1 VAEIADTAIHERQ
14 DEGFLLMQGGS
25 SGPRWTEGVTL
36 RAGAECYMVDEARP
50 QDDAIAAAEVDG
62 DESDDAA
69 AERRES
75 AVGAALH
82 GERLDKA
89 VVTFVPEFSR
99 NHLQHLIKGGWVK
112 VDGAAVASPAQR
124 VRAGQRVEVTLQ
136 PTEES
141 RAYRAEPLPIAVV
154 HEDDDVLVI
163 DKAAG
168 MVVHPAAGNWSGTLL
183 NALLARDPASA
194 ALPRAGIVHRLDKDT
209 SGLMVV
215 GRTLAAVTAL
225 TRAIA
230 AREVQRR
237 YLAIAHGAPPQA
249 RWSIDAPIG
258 RDARLRTRMAIV
270 SSGKPARTD
279 VERIAAS
286 AGFAALRCTL
296 HSGRTHQIRVH
307 LSAQGLPLVADR
319 LYGGAPALGM
329 QRQALHAA
337 LLAFAHPRSGERLTF
352 ESAPPGDFAHAW
364 REVLAA
370 GSS

>member
-1 VAEIADTAIHERQ
+1 
-14 DEGFLLMQGGS
+14 
-25 SGPRWTEGVTL
+25 
-36 RAGAECYMVDEARP
+36 MVDQARP
-50 QDDAIAAAEVDG
+50 QDDAIAVGDDVDG
-62 DESDDAA
+62 DEGDAA

-75 AVGAALH
+75 TVEPALH

-89 VVTFVPEFSR
+89 VVAFVPEFSR
-99 NHLQHLIKGGWVK
+99 NHLQQLIKGGWVK
-112 VDGAAVASPAQR
+112 VDGVAASGPAQR
-124 VRAGQRVEVTLQ
+124 VRAGQHVDVTLQ

-141 RAYRAEPLPIAVV
+141 RAYRAEALPVAIV
-154 HEDDDVLVI
+154 HEDDDVIVI

-194 ALPRAGIVHRLDKDT
+194 ALPRAGIVHRLDKDR
-209 SGLMVV
+209 SGWMVV

-237 YLAIAHGAPPQA
+237 YLAVAHGATAQA
-249 RWSIDAPIG
+249 RWTIEAPIG
-258 RDARLRTRMAIV
+258 RDPKVRTRMAIV
-270 SSGKPARTD
+270 ASGKPARTD
-279 VERIAAS
+279 VERVAAS
-286 AGFAALRCTL
+286 DGFVALRCTL

-307 LSAQGLPLVADR
+307 LAAQGLPLVGDR

-329 QRQALHAA
+329 ERQALHAA
-337 LLAFAHPRSGERLTF
+337 LIAFAHPRSGDRLSF

-364 REVLAA
+364 DEVVAA
-370 GSS
+370 GVA

>member
-1 VAEIADTAIHERQ
+1 
-14 DEGFLLMQGGS
+14 MK
-25 SGPRWTEGVTL
+25 P
-36 RAGAECYMVDEARP
+36 ARE
-50 QDDAIAAAEVDG
+50 DAAIAAADADG
-62 DESDDAA
+62 DEGDDAA
-69 AERRES
+69 VERRDS
-75 AVGAALH
+75 TVGAALH

-89 VVTFVPEFSR
+89 IVGFVPEFSR
-99 NHLQHLIKGGWVK
+99 NHLQQLIKGGWVK
-112 VDGAAVASPAQR
+112 VDGAAVTSPAQR
-124 VRAGQRVEVTLQ
+124 VRAGQRVDVTLQ

-141 RAYRAEPLPIAVV
+141 RAYRAEALPIAVV

-237 YLAIAHGAPPQA
+237 YLAIAHGAPAA
-249 RWSIDAPIG
+249 RRAGRIEAPIG
-258 RDARLRTRMAIV
+258 RDPKVRTRMAIV
-270 SSGKPARTD
+270 GSGKAARTD

-286 AGFAALRCTL
+286 KGFAALRCTL

-307 LSAQGLPLVADR
+307 LAAQGLPLVGDR

-329 QRQALHAA
+329 ERQALHAA
-337 LLAFAHPRSGERLTF
+337 LLAFAHPRSGEPLAF

-364 REVLAA
+364 AEVVAA
-370 GSS
+370 GPS